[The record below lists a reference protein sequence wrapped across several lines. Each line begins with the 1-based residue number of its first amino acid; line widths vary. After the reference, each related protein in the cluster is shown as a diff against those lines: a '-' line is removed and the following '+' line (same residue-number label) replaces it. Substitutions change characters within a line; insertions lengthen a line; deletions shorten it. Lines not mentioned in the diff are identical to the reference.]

1 MNNKFQRIYNTD
13 NSKLLTI
20 SPYVDIYSIQDGYIF
35 FRRDLCKKVLLQ
47 YKDKSVLT
55 ELLALFIEG
64 ISEEEL
70 IEIIRTK
77 LQEPEPLSWISLCI
91 KMGVI
96 E

>member
-20 SPYVDIYSIQDGYIF
+20 SPYVDIYSMQDGYIF
-35 FRRDLCKKVLLQ
+35 FRRDLCKKVVLQ
-47 YKDKSVLT
+47 YQDKSVLT
-55 ELLALFIEG
+55 ELLKLFIEG

-70 IEIIRTK
+70 IEMIRTK

-91 KMGVI
+91 RMGVI